1 MLFLFRKLRK
11 SEMQKKSF
19 VKYFKY
25 AIGEIILVVVGILI
39 ALQINNWNSSRIQQ
53 NKEQSYLKEIQNSLY
68 KDSLALAEVLSFN
81 KEKVQIVNRMMKI
94 FVDSLNN
101 QQRAE
106 IFEKESDEFVYY
118 RTFEPSRTVFNNLI
132 GTETIDLIR
141 DVKLKNMIS
150 NYYEIDYSAGVQ
162 ERIIEINRMVV
173 DEWFPKFF
181 TKEYVKSNLGM
192 NTGLPPNAALDLHL
206 QPKLLSDLYGITYII
221 EVHDLFLSGWLERNQ
236 ELRAKIEQNTY

>member
-1 MLFLFRKLRK
+1 MLFFFRKLRK

-25 AIGEIILVVVGILI
+25 AIGEIILVVIGILI

-94 FVDSLNN
+94 FADSLNN
-101 QQRAE
+101 QQRAK
-106 IFEKESDEFVYY
+106 IFDKEAIDFVFY
-118 RTFEPSRTVFNNLI
+118 RVFEPGRTVFNSLVA
-132 GTETIDLIR
+132 TETIDLIQ
-141 DVKLKNMIS
+141 DDQLQKEIS
-150 NYYEIDYSAGVQ
+150 AYYEIDYSAGVQ
-162 ERIIEINRMVV
+162 ERIIGMNRMVV

-181 TKEYVKSNLGM
+181 TKEYVQSNLGIK
-192 NTGLPPNAALDLHL
+192 TELPSYSTLKLH
-206 QPKLLSDLYGITYII
+206 QNSKFISDLYGITRII
-221 EVHDLFLSGWLERNQ
+221 EIHNLFLGGWLERNH
-236 ELRAKIEQNTY
+236 ELRTEIQETIN